1 MRIGDFARAGNV
13 SLRALRFYEQGG
25 LLSPAHVNPE
35 NGYRH
40 YEPRQLPQLHQIGAL
55 KEMGF
60 SLQEIHRLL
69 ARMPATGELR
79 EIFREK
85 RDALLKRMQEDEG
98 RLQRIEA
105 RLRRLE
111 DKSEDFSGEVTL
123 SAPRPAWIVSLRE
136 RIHRYEEAEGMFEKL
151 EKRFDPGVFRGKRG
165 ALWHT
170 CAGEG
175 RTIDCEVFRFL
186 KRPVNANH
194 GLQAYEMPSGAVASV
209 FHAGGD
215 LTLNHSYRALTK
227 WLAAS
232 PFHLSGPKREI
243 YWVEA
248 GPGAASESLTEIQ
261 FPLGRARGT
270 GRGER
275 RPVA

>member
-13 SLRALRFYEQGG
+13 SLRTLRFYDHKG

-40 YEPRQLPQLHQIGAL
+40 YEPRQLSKLQQICAL
-55 KEMGF
+55 KDMDF
-60 SLQEIHRLL
+60 SLQEIRKLL
-69 ARMPATGELR
+69 ARTPAAGDLR

-85 RDALLKRMQEDEG
+85 REALLKRIQEDEG
-98 RLQRIEA
+98 RLKRIEA

-111 DKSEDFSGEVTL
+111 DSLEGFLPEVLL
-123 SAPRPAWIVSLRE
+123 STSHSAWIVSMRE
-136 RIHRYEEAEGMFEKL
+136 KIDRYEEAEGMFEQL
-151 EKRFDPGVFRGKRG
+151 EGWVGSGFLRRKRG

-186 KRPVNANH
+186 KRPVTAGH
-194 GLQAYEMPSGAVASV
+194 GLKAYELPSGTVASV

-215 LTLNHSYRALTK
+215 LTLNNSYRALTK
-227 WLAAS
+227 WLASS
-232 PFHLSGPKREI
+232 PFHLSGPRREI

-248 GPGAASESLTEIQ
+248 GLGAPSESLTEIQ
-261 FPLGRARGT
+261 FPIARAHGT
-270 GRGER
+270 GPGER
-275 RPVA
+275 RHAV